1 MNESKRLQDVGHL
14 DYDQLLDD
22 LYSLHKNLLHRDA
35 MPDHEIA
42 NFEHLQIPL
51 LTRSLDHEINSEH
64 QSRKVFNEAQH
75 HLFEKVEGDCDESQV
90 DAIVTRLMTSL
101 RPRLEKLLREKI
113 RAKVIE
119 RLNLE
124 NWSQQL
130 APTPIIPR
138 DQIPPALDTEFNN
151 GKNICPPGHRN

>member
-1 MNESKRLQDVGHL
+1 
-14 DYDQLLDD
+14 
-22 LYSLHKNLLHRDA
+22 
-35 MPDHEIA
+35 MPDHEIP

-51 LTRSLDHEINSEH
+51 LTQSLDHEINSEH

-124 NWSQQL
+124 N
-130 APTPIIPR
+130 
-138 DQIPPALDTEFNN
+138 
-151 GKNICPPGHRN
+151 

>member
-1 MNESKRLQDVGHL
+1 MSDSNQRQDVGHL

-22 LYSLHKNLLHRDA
+22 LYSLHKNLLHSDA
-35 MPDHEIA
+35 ISDQKPSD
-42 NFEHLQIPL
+42 FEHLQIPL
-51 LTRSLDHEINSEH
+51 LTQSLDNEIDSEH

-75 HLFEKVEGDCDESQV
+75 HLFEKLDGDCDETQV
-90 DAIVTRLMTSL
+90 DAIVTRLITSL

-124 NWSQQL
+124 N
-130 APTPIIPR
+130 
-138 DQIPPALDTEFNN
+138 
-151 GKNICPPGHRN
+151 

>member
-1 MNESKRLQDVGHL
+1 MSESKLLQDVGHL

-22 LYSLHKNLLHRDA
+22 LYSLHKNLLHSDA
-35 MPDHEIA
+35 MPDHEIP

-51 LTRSLDHEINSEH
+51 LTQSLDHEINSEH

-90 DAIVTRLMTSL
+90 DAIVARLMTSL

-124 NWSQQL
+124 N
-130 APTPIIPR
+130 
-138 DQIPPALDTEFNN
+138 
-151 GKNICPPGHRN
+151 

>member
-1 MNESKRLQDVGHL
+1 
-14 DYDQLLDD
+14 
-22 LYSLHKNLLHRDA
+22 
-35 MPDHEIA
+35 
-42 NFEHLQIPL
+42 
-51 LTRSLDHEINSEH
+51 LDHEINSEH

-124 NWSQQL
+124 N
-130 APTPIIPR
+130 
-138 DQIPPALDTEFNN
+138 
-151 GKNICPPGHRN
+151 

>member
-1 MNESKRLQDVGHL
+1 MSESKLLQDVGHL

-22 LYSLHKNLLHRDA
+22 LYSLHKNLLHSDA
-35 MPDHEIA
+35 KPDHEIP

-51 LTRSLDHEINSEH
+51 LTQSLDHEINSEH

-124 NWSQQL
+124 N
-130 APTPIIPR
+130 
-138 DQIPPALDTEFNN
+138 
-151 GKNICPPGHRN
+151 

>member
-1 MNESKRLQDVGHL
+1 MSDSNQRQNVGHL

-22 LYSLHKNLLHRDA
+22 LYSLHKNLLDNDA
-35 MPDHEIA
+35 ISDQKLTD
-42 NFEHLQIPL
+42 FEHLQIPL
-51 LTRSLDHEINSEH
+51 LTRSLDNAIDSEH

-75 HLFEKVEGDCDESQV
+75 HLFEKLDGDCDETQV
-90 DAIVTRLMTSL
+90 DAIVTRLITSL

-124 NWSQQL
+124 N
-130 APTPIIPR
+130 
-138 DQIPPALDTEFNN
+138 
-151 GKNICPPGHRN
+151 

>member
-1 MNESKRLQDVGHL
+1 MSESKLLQDVGHL

-22 LYSLHKNLLHRDA
+22 LDSLHENLMLRDA
-35 MPDHEIA
+35 ISDHEIPKL
-42 NFEHLQIPL
+42 EHLQIPL
-51 LTRSLDHEINSEH
+51 LTQSLDHEIDTEH

-75 HLFEKVEGDCDESQV
+75 HLFEKVDGDCDEAQV

-101 RPRLEKLLREKI
+101 RPRLEKLLREKV

-124 NWSQQL
+124 N
-130 APTPIIPR
+130 
-138 DQIPPALDTEFNN
+138 
-151 GKNICPPGHRN
+151 

>member
-1 MNESKRLQDVGHL
+1 MSESKRLQDVGHL

-22 LYSLHKNLLHRDA
+22 LYSLHKNLLHSDA
-35 MPDHEIA
+35 MPDHEIP

-51 LTRSLDHEINSEH
+51 LTQSLDHEINSEH

-124 NWSQQL
+124 N
-130 APTPIIPR
+130 
-138 DQIPPALDTEFNN
+138 
-151 GKNICPPGHRN
+151 

>member
-1 MNESKRLQDVGHL
+1 MSEREPLQDVGHL

-35 MPDHEIA
+35 ISDHEIP
-42 NFEHLQIPL
+42 NLEHLQIPL
-51 LTRSLDHEINSEH
+51 LTQSLDHEIDTEH

-75 HLFEKVEGDCDESQV
+75 HLFEKVDGDCDEAQV

-101 RPRLEKLLREKI
+101 RPRLESLLREKV

-124 NWSQQL
+124 N
-130 APTPIIPR
+130 
-138 DQIPPALDTEFNN
+138 
-151 GKNICPPGHRN
+151 

>member
-1 MNESKRLQDVGHL
+1 MSESKLLQDVGHL

-22 LYSLHKNLLHRDA
+22 LNSLHKNLLHSDA
-35 MPDHEIA
+35 MPDHEIP

-51 LTRSLDHEINSEH
+51 LTQSLDHEINSEH

-124 NWSQQL
+124 N
-130 APTPIIPR
+130 
-138 DQIPPALDTEFNN
+138 
-151 GKNICPPGHRN
+151 